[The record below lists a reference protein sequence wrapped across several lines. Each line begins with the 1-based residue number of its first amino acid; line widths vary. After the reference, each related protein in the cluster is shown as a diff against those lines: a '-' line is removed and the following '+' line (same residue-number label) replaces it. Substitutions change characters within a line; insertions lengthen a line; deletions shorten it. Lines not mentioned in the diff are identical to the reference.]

1 MRHFTPLSLALLL
14 TACDGT
20 GLDTLTDNTLKADT
34 SDPAQ
39 AQALDSNIPAQPA
52 APATVTHRTRACVEE
67 SSDPLNVMR
76 WRCRGDAG
84 AVCVCALNISLL

>member
-52 APATVTHRTRACVEE
+52 APAAEVLPPSPTAPAPALKRPVT
-67 SSDPLNVMR
+67 P
-76 WRCRGDAG
+76 
-84 AVCVCALNISLL
+84 